1 MNSMLMMNMTMR
13 KEAFAFN
20 HFTVFELV
28 RPGTYVGMRS
38 PTNAI
43 ESFFFIVEV
52 QIKGLRKRT

>member
-1 MNSMLMMNMTMR
+1 MMNMTMR

-28 RPGTYVGMRS
+28 KPGTYVGMRS

-52 QIKGLRKRT
+52 QIKGLLKRT